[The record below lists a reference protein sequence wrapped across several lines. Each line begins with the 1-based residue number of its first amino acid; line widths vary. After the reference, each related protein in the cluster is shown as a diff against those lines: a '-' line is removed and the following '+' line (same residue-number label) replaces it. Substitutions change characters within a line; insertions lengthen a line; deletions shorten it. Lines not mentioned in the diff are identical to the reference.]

1 MEKKIIYTAAIWAL
15 TAVFSASAW
24 YYSWIIHTN
33 AVFESLISRLEL
45 DLKKEREKNI
55 ILTQLL
61 TKQKDEQILQRNN
74 SFENMDFETDDSLQK
89 FLNPENGFNN
99 KKYIPQ
105 SLERISS
112 NVIYDSKW
120 WNQVLRKE
128 AKDALEEMWKKFEQ
142 ETWEKINVVS
152 AYRSYD
158 YQVWIKKWWCPDNLC
173 ANPGFSE
180 HQTGL
185 VVDLWSA
192 SSKDNWYSNVKLKKY
207 FSWLNENAYKFG
219 FHNTYQKWR
228 DVDWYEI
235 EPWHWRY
242 LWVELAT
249 YLRENNLTF
258 AEFYKEK
265 TKNEKK

>member
-1 MEKKIIYTAAIWAL
+1 
-15 TAVFSASAW
+15 
-24 YYSWIIHTN
+24 
-33 AVFESLISRLEL
+33 
-45 DLKKEREKNI
+45 
-55 ILTQLL
+55 
-61 TKQKDEQILQRNN
+61 
-74 SFENMDFETDDSLQK
+74 
-89 FLNPENGFNN
+89 
-99 KKYIPQ
+99 
-105 SLERISS
+105 
-112 NVIYDSKW
+112 
-120 WNQVLRKE
+120 
-128 AKDALEEMWKKFEQ
+128 MWKKFEQ

-158 YQVWIKKWWCPDNLC
+158 YQVWIKKWWCSDNLC

>member
-24 YYSWIIHTN
+24 FYSGIIHTN
-33 AVFESLISRLEL
+33 AVFEPLISRLEL

-61 TKQKDEQILQRNN
+61 TKQKEEQTPQRNN
-74 SFENMDFETDDSLQK
+74 FFENMDFETDDSLQK

-105 SLERISS
+105 SLEKISS

-158 YQVWIKKWWCPDNLC
+158 YQVWIKRWWCPDNLC

-207 FSWLNENAYKFG
+207 FSWLNENAHKFG